1 MSLLNRAL
9 NLVGLEQRAI
19 RADRGI
25 NGWPLVTN
33 HASVTPTSAQ
43 SVASVYA
50 AVSLIAEAI
59 GSLPIKLY
67 RRGDNG
73 DRVLADTHPLHAV
86 LHRSPNEYQTPT
98 EYWEWLVSS
107 MLLTGNAYSRVT
119 RGADGQ
125 VRSLEPLPPER
136 VTILRKGDRITGYEY
151 RDADGVLSRL
161 LPGEVFHLRNR
172 AGSDPLIGVS
182 PIQAARAVIELARSE
197 AQHAQSS
204 WDNGTRASGIL
215 SLPGMLKAEQRAAIA
230 TSWQTQY
237 AGGANAGRV
246 PILEGGV
253 NFTPISLSASDAQ
266 FIESRQFTV
275 QEVARI
281 FKVPPVL
288 LGDLSHANFSNST
301 EMNRWFAV
309 HTLGRH
315 VSAIEQAINRQLLT
329 PAAARSLYAE
339 ASMEG
344 LLRGASTERA
354 GFYSAAIASGW
365 MLPSEARALENLP
378 TVPGIDDKPTDA
390 APAFGNYPSKQ

>member
-1 MSLLNRAL
+1 MTGLLTRIKTAI
-9 NLVGLEQRAI
+9 GLEQRSTI
-19 RADRGI
+19 GV
-25 NGWPLVTN
+25 NGWPIVAGAT
-33 HASVTPTSAQ
+33 SVTPTSAQ
-43 SVASVYA
+43 SVAACYA

-73 DRVLADTHPLHAV
+73 DRTIASEHPLHGV

-98 EYWEWLVSS
+98 EYWEWMVSA

-125 VRSLEPLPPER
+125 VRSLDPLPPER
-136 VTILRKGDRITGYEY
+136 VTIMRKGDRIAGYEY
-151 RDADGVLSRL
+151 RDADGVLSRM

-172 AGSDPLIGVS
+172 AGTDPLIGVS

-197 AQHAQSS
+197 AQHGQSMMT
-204 WDNGTRASGIL
+204 NGTRASGIL
-215 SLPGMLKAEQRAAIA
+215 SLPGMLKAEQRAALA
-230 TSWQTQY
+230 ASWQTQY

-246 PILEGGV
+246 PILESGAS
-253 NFTPISLSASDAQ
+253 FTPISLSAQDAQ
-266 FIESRQFTV
+266 FIEQRQFSV

-288 LGDLSHANFSNST
+288 LGDLSHANFSNSS
-301 EMNRWFAV
+301 EMNRWFAT

-329 PAAARSLYAE
+329 PAAARTLYAE
-339 ASMEG
+339 ASLEG

-354 GFYSAAIASGW
+354 AFYGSAIASGW
-365 MLPSEARALENLP
+365 MLPSEARKLENLP
-378 TVPGIDDKPTDA
+378 TVTGIDDAPT
-390 APAFGNYPSKQ
+390 APAPAPFGNYPSKQ